1 MQTGDRPDPFRIAGG
16 LLLFVFAALTPACGR
31 KISANLSSSCSKTAR
46 RVSPAGRFGVTFGVY
61 QCAVRGAAVKELNV
75 AVASVSAS
83 TCVLPSS
90 AAYILCSSG

>member
-16 LLLFVFAALTPACGR
+16 LLFSVFCRAHSGAR
-31 KISANLSSSCSKTAR
+31 SSPKKNTAT
-46 RVSPAGRFGVTFGVY
+46 VPGPAGRFFALFGAY
-61 QCAVRGAAVKELNV
+61 QRTVRGAAAKELNV